1 MILPL
6 RSHSRLVAASLCL
19 AVALALAACATTPKR
34 AAKVQPSSKALAPR
48 TLPLRSFEPLL
59 TLAYPQA
66 FDPVE
71 LLIGEARGLYAVGRE
86 NYRAGNLEQAKQEF
100 DQSLRV
106 LLESKLAVEG
116 RGRVNAEV
124 ERLVEDIHGVEL
136 ASAEHG
142 DVSPQHPY
150 VPAPLESF
158 TGLTFPVDPNLKQRL
173 EQQTQSVTSDLP
185 LVSNDE
191 VAGVINF
198 FQAHPRGQEYIR
210 TVIQRSGLY
219 QPMIAESLRQEGLPQ
234 DLIYL
239 AGAESA
245 YHPRALSHA
254 SAKGIWQFVLAR
266 AEQYGLKKNRWVD
279 EREDPAKSTQAAAR
293 HLKDLYQMFGDWY
306 LALAAYDSGPI
317 TVQKAVEKTGYADY
331 WTLRRLGALP
341 KETENYVPI
350 FLATA
355 FVAKNPAAFGLDAQP
370 APPLHPDQVVV
381 GAPTDLRLVAQLIDR
396 PVEEII
402 EANPSL
408 LRWTTPANDPEFVL
422 NLPPGT
428 KELYEQRVASIPPD
442 KRVWWRA
449 HKVEEGETLSS
460 LARKYRV
467 SRVALAEAN
476 QLSSDGPLVQ
486 GAHLVLPMAPGRES
500 SLARLRERGPLRLR
514 RYRVKPGDTLELIAD
529 RFDVTPYQIRRWNGM
544 KTSSLTAG
552 KTLRLYVRG
561 AAASSRLAGHA
572 RHRASPRNSQPK
584 KKSPTQLSQ
593 TAMDTAASNSQAP
606 H

>member
-1 MILPL
+1 MGRVRPFLGV
-6 RSHSRLVAASLCL
+6 VA
-19 AVALALAACATTPKR
+19 ALALAACATAPKR
-34 AAKVQPSSKALAPR
+34 TAKVRPPPKALAPHA
-48 TLPLRSFEPLL
+48 LPIRSFEPLL
-59 TLAYPQA
+59 AFAYPQA
-66 FDPVE
+66 FDPAD
-71 LLIGEARGLYAVGRE
+71 LLIGEARGLYAAGHDD
-86 NYRAGNLEQAKQEF
+86 YRAGNLDHAKQEF

-106 LLESKLAVEG
+106 LLESKFEGEG
-116 RGRVNAEV
+116 RARVNAEV
-124 ERLVEDIHGVEL
+124 ERLVEAIHGVEL
-136 ASAEHG
+136 ASLEHG
-142 DVSPQHPY
+142 DVSPQHAY
-150 VPAPLESF
+150 VPSPIESF
-158 TGLTFPVDPNLKQRL
+158 TGLTFPVDPNLTQRL

-198 FQAHPRGQEYIR
+198 FQSHPRGQEYIR

-219 QPMIAESLRQEGLPQ
+219 QPIIVESLRKEGLPQ

-254 SAKGIWQFVLAR
+254 SAKGMWQFVLAR
-266 AEQYGLKKNRWVD
+266 AEQYGLKKDRWVD

-306 LALAAYDSGPI
+306 LALAAYDSGPVTI
-317 TVQKAVEKTGYADY
+317 QKAVEKTGYADY

-355 FVAKNPAAFGLDAQP
+355 FVAKNPGAFGLDAQP
-370 APPLHPDQVVV
+370 APPLHPDQVRVS
-381 GAPTDLRLVAQLIDR
+381 APTDLRLVAQLIDR

-402 EANPSL
+402 DANPSL
-408 LRWTTPANDPEFVL
+408 LRWTTPANDPQFVL
-422 NLPPGT
+422 SLPPDT
-428 KELYEQRVASIPPD
+428 KELYEQRIASIPAA

-460 LARKYRV
+460 LARKYHV

-476 QLSSDGPLVQ
+476 QLSGDGPLAP
-486 GAHLVLPMAPGRES
+486 GAHLVLPMLPGKES
-500 SLARLRERGPLRLR
+500 SLARGRERGPLRLVH
-514 RYRVKPGDTLELIAD
+514 YRVKPGDTLELVAD
-529 RFDVTPYQIRRWNGM
+529 RFDVTPYQIRRWNGL
-544 KTSSLTAG
+544 KSSGLSAG
-552 KTLRLYVRG
+552 KPLRLYVRG
-561 AAASSRLAGHA
+561 AAASSRPAGQA
-572 RHRASPRNSQPK
+572 RHHPRPQSSPSKR
-584 KKSPTQLSQ
+584 KSPGQLSQ
-593 TAMDTAASNSQAP
+593 AATGTAASNSPAS